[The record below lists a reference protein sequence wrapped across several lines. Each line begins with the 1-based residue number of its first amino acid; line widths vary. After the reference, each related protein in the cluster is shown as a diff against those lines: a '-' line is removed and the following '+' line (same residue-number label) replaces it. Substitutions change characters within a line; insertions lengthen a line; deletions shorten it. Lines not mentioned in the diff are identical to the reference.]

1 MKRQSSA
8 SARRAQATKPAV
20 TTQAGAAAADLV
32 TLITETSPTPP
43 GAVAP
48 LAFTLRSD
56 GSPAPFTI
64 RKGTVLVVTDV
75 SVTIPRSNAPAGRY
89 VAALCNT
96 PCVHSRV
103 SIQVDTA
110 ANGFQKTIAFSGGV
124 VFANRPQFETL
135 ASNPS
140 DMSVIVYGHLAPR
153 K

>member
-1 MKRQSSA
+1 MIGIP
-8 SARRAQATKPAV
+8 AT
-20 TTQAGAAAADLV
+20 DFV

-43 GAVAP
+43 GVVAP
-48 LAFTLRSD
+48 LGFALRAD
-56 GSPAPFTI
+56 GSAAPFTI
-64 RKGTVLVVTDV
+64 RKGMVLVVTDV
-75 SVTIPRSNAPAGRY
+75 SVTMPRSNAPAGRY

-110 ANGFQKTIAFSGGV
+110 ADGFQKTIPFSGGV
-124 VFANRPQFETL
+124 VFSNQPQFETL

-140 DMSVIVYGHLAPR
+140 DMSVLVYGYLARR

>member
-1 MKRQSSA
+1 MKRRSSV
-8 SARRAQATKPAV
+8 SAGRAQSAEPTATTHLGTS
-20 TTQAGAAAADLV
+20 TTNLV

-48 LAFTLRSD
+48 LAFTLRAD
-56 GSPAPFTI
+56 GAAAPFTL

-96 PCVHSRV
+96 PCAHSRV
-103 SIQVDTA
+103 SIQVETA
-110 ANGFQKTIAFSGGV
+110 ADGFQKTIAFSGGV
-124 VFANRPQFETL
+124 VFSNQPQFETL

-140 DMSVIVYGHLAPR
+140 DMSVLVHGYLAQR